1 MSKHYLCKVHQV
13 IELIIKEIKTDW
25 RNKYPV
31 LGILLYLTSIIVI
44 SYMSFISFI
53 SPEVWNAIFWL
64 ITLFTSVNAIAK
76 SFVQE
81 ENRSLYYYFLVSPN
95 KIIASKLIYSNFYQL
110 ILVILTFL
118 IFGIFL
124 GFPKIEG
131 WFFINLIL
139 GSIGLASAFTM
150 VSALASKA
158 ENSSMLMAILGFPI
172 IIPILLLATS
182 NSKKLLLGASFGD
195 VSSNLLTLLS
205 VNIIIIALSFILFP
219 FTWKS

>member
-1 MSKHYLCKVHQV
+1 MSKYYLCSVHLV

-53 SPEVWNAIFWL
+53 SSEVWNAIFWL
-64 ITLFTSVNAIAK
+64 IMLFTSVNAIAK

-124 GFPKIEG
+124 GFPKIEV
-131 WFFINLIL
+131 WFLINLIL

-195 VSSNLLTLLS
+195 VSSNILTLLS

>member
-1 MSKHYLCKVHQV
+1 MSKYYLCSVHLV

-53 SPEVWNAIFWL
+53 SSEVWNAIFWL
-64 ITLFTSVNAIAK
+64 IMLFTSVNAIAK

-124 GFPKIEG
+124 GFPKIEV
-131 WFFINLIL
+131 WFLINLIL

>member
-1 MSKHYLCKVHQV
+1 MSKYYLCSVHLV

-53 SPEVWNAIFWL
+53 SSEVWNAIFWL
-64 ITLFTSVNAIAK
+64 IMLFTSVNAIAK

-124 GFPKIEG
+124 G
-131 WFFINLIL
+131 
-139 GSIGLASAFTM
+139 SAPEFQNWDLRTR
-150 VSALASKA
+150 
-158 ENSSMLMAILGFPI
+158 P
-172 IIPILLLATS
+172 
-182 NSKKLLLGASFGD
+182 
-195 VSSNLLTLLS
+195 
-205 VNIIIIALSFILFP
+205 
-219 FTWKS
+219 